1 MNVTEAIATRRSI
14 RIFKPDPVPED
25 LLRCMIET
33 ASRAASNVNLQPWR
47 LYVATGAA
55 RQRLS
60 EAILA
65 AIDADEPNHG
75 PQYAVHPRP
84 VPEPYRSRQ
93 VKVGKELYG
102 LLDIPKGDAE
112 GMRRQFKRNFLFFDA
127 PVGLM
132 LTMDSRLG
140 HGQWLDC
147 GGFLTSLML
156 LAREAGL
163 HTCPQ
168 AAFASY
174 HRIVRRE
181 LAIPEGE
188 TVICGLAV
196 GYADPDDVPNN
207 LVTERAPLADWVSW
221 HRG

>member
-1 MNVTEAIATRRSI
+1 
-14 RIFKPDPVPED
+14 
-25 LLRCMIET
+25 
-33 ASRAASNVNLQPWR
+33 
-47 LYVATGAA
+47 
-55 RQRLS
+55 
-60 EAILA
+60 
-65 AIDADEPNHG
+65 
-75 PQYAVHPRP
+75 
-84 VPEPYRSRQ
+84 
-93 VKVGKELYG
+93 
-102 LLDIPKGDAE
+102 
-112 GMRRQFKRNFLFFDA
+112 MRRQFKRNFLFFDA

-147 GGFLTSLML
+147 GGFLASLML

-188 TVICGLAV
+188 TVICGIAV
-196 GYADPDDVPNN
+196 GYADLDDVPNN
-207 LVTERAPLADWVSW
+207 LVTERAPLCDWVSW
-221 HRG
+221 HRD